1 MFGVQDALTKML
13 VSLPLPGDTAFE
25 IVIVLEMAGMMSVFL
40 AVNCKFIIKTWE
52 GKKTLKNKS

>member
-1 MFGVQDALTKML
+1 MIAKLLTMFGVQDALTKML

-40 AVNCKFIIKTWE
+40 AVNCKFIIKT
-52 GKKTLKNKS
+52 